1 MTPILQLESVNFLQ
15 KLNIFSQK
23 KDAQVNWEGLTALV
37 PNVASPANRICKLL
51 GRNSTSSHKKRR
63 SSEAWRLYFVRIR
76 VFQIRFDVEM
86 EVMTNPL
93 FNLVK
98 IDQISSITSYY
109 TGVYKKSKIKKNP
122 AKIIKK

>member
-23 KDAQVNWEGLTALV
+23 KDAQVNWEGLTSLV

-51 GRNSTSSHKKRR
+51 GSNSTSSHKKD
-63 SSEAWRLYFVRIR
+63 AQARLG
-76 VFQIRFDVEM
+76 VFILFESVFFRFDLIVEM

>member
-23 KDAQVNWEGLTALV
+23 KDAQVNWEGLTSLV

-51 GRNSTSSHKKRR
+51 GSNSTSSHKKRR

-76 VFQIRFDVEM
+76 VFQIRFDRGDGGNDKP
-86 EVMTNPL
+86 TFQPSQNRSNKLYNYL
-93 FNLVK
+93 F
-98 IDQISSITSYY
+98 Y
-109 TGVYKKSKIKKNP
+109 
-122 AKIIKK
+122 